1 MAVIILVFFF
11 IGSYP
16 TSISGVPIQEES
28 TLFITENT
36 ADYNLAAALQ
46 QNLNSTGDII
56 DIRTSED
63 LNDIFLDQNY
73 LSTYSRIIMILNQV
87 SSPFNETLIDNIEQ
101 FIQNGGVF
109 CMISHQI
116 WRFPTSFHTL
126 LGLNVSPSQKEWP
139 TGNNVGTITLT
150 IVNDTFTKVPF
161 QFIQNSTLEV
171 QGSLG
176 ITSAVDDS
184 YSIAE
189 SQVTSNGQAT
199 ITGFMKQE
207 GYVFAVPLSLN
218 EYNTSFTPFIQFLAS
233 VITSGEIEISETS
246 QPQSSSESTQSLE
259 PPLLSLFDISEETVQ
274 TGVIIVSASI
284 LLVGLAYMI
293 SKWVI
298 HPKDT
303 EIPQDRDLFSIL
315 FLTPLLLIGQI
326 IFPPILRRID
336 EYDVVENQYRNRII
350 DILEERDFMHFREL
364 KRELNLG
371 TSSLRWHLQVL
382 EDFSLI
388 KRKIFGQ
395 YEIFFLL
402 KNEPNPDF
410 LEIYFA
416 IISGIG
422 FRVAKAFQEM
432 NSWDLNALED
442 YLGASKESIRY
453 HTKKFQKI
461 NLIEFKNNRYFLNL
475 TKKEFLIEAISRRS
489 KTN

>member
-1 MAVIILVFFF
+1 MAVIILLLFF
-11 IGSYP
+11 IGSHP

-36 ADYNLAAALQ
+36 ADNTLAAALQ

-63 LNDIFLDQNY
+63 LNDIFFDQNY
-73 LSTYSRIIMILNQV
+73 LNTYSRIIMILNQV
-87 SSPFNETLIDNIEQ
+87 SSPFNETLVDDIEQ
-101 FIQNGGVF
+101 FIQKGGVF
-109 CMISHQI
+109 CIISHQI

-126 LGLNVSPSQKEWP
+126 LGLNVSPGQKEWP

-150 IVNDTFTKVPF
+150 IVNETFTKSPF
-161 QFIQNSTLEV
+161 QLLQNSTLEV

-189 SQVTSNGQAT
+189 SQVTTFGKTT

-207 GYVFAVPLSLN
+207 GYVLAVPLSLN
-218 EYNTSFTPFIQFLAS
+218 EYNSSFILFNRFLTST
-233 VITSGEIEISETS
+233 ITSGIEFSETS
-246 QPQSSSESTQSLE
+246 QPQTSSESTQSLE
-259 PPLLSLFDISEETVQ
+259 PPLLSLFNISEETVQ

-284 LLVGLAYMI
+284 ILVGLAYMI
-293 SKWVI
+293 TKWVI
-298 HPKDT
+298 HPKDA
-303 EIPQDRDLFSIL
+303 EIPKDRDLFSII

-336 EYDVVENQYRNRII
+336 EYDVVENQYRNRIV

-364 KRELNLG
+364 KRELKIG

-382 EDFSLI
+382 EDFRLI
-388 KRKIFGQ
+388 RRKIFGQ
-395 YEIFFLL
+395 YEIVFLL
-402 KNEPNPDF
+402 RNEPNSDF

-416 IISGIG
+416 LISGVG
-422 FRVAKAFQEM
+422 YRVAKAFQQM
-432 NSWDLNALED
+432 NSWDLNALTD
-442 YLGASKESIRY
+442 YIGSSKESIRY

-461 NLIEFKNNRYFLNL
+461 NLIELKDDRYYLNL
-475 TKKEFLIEAISRRS
+475 AKNKFLIEAINRRR
-489 KTN
+489 KTS